1 MRVLGI
7 ETSCDETAAAI
18 VEDGRRPDRPL
29 LLSGRGLSESGS
41 CSGHLSGA
49 PARAGTPRAH
59 AEPGL
64 SSAPDESPGARDRMG
79 PDVRV
84 LGIETSCDET
94 AAAIVE
100 DGRRPLA
107 DVVATQIE
115 IHRRWGGVVPELA
128 SRNHVVQ
135 VMPVV
140 DEALSRAGL
149 GPEGIDAVAVTS
161 GPGLVGA
168 LLVGV
173 QAAKALALA
182 WGKPLVRVNHLEGH
196 LVAAFLAE
204 TPPTF
209 PFLGLVVSGGHTSLY
224 AARGFG
230 DYALLGQTRDDA
242 AGEAFDKGAKLL
254 GLPYPGGVAID
265 RLAKEGDPAAI
276 RFPKAIVKG
285 ADLDFS
291 FSGLK
296 TALLHHVRK
305 HGVPAG
311 QALADLCA
319 SYQEAIVRALV
330 EKAFRAAR
338 RLQFE
343 RLVLSGGVAANS
355 RLRAATAARAAEYE
369 GMQVFLPP
377 VKLCTDNAAMIA
389 VAGTH
394 ALERG
399 ERSGPELNADPAWR
413 L

>member
-1 MRVLGI
+1 
-7 ETSCDETAAAI
+7 
-18 VEDGRRPDRPL
+18 
-29 LLSGRGLSESGS
+29 
-41 CSGHLSGA
+41 
-49 PARAGTPRAH
+49 
-59 AEPGL
+59 
-64 SSAPDESPGARDRMG
+64 
-79 PDVRV
+79 VRV

-94 AAAIVE
+94 AAAVVE
-100 DGRRPLA
+100 DGRRALS

-140 DEALSRAGL
+140 DEALSRAGV
-149 GPEGIDAVAVTS
+149 GPEGLDALAVTS

-196 LVAAFLAE
+196 LVAAFLSE
-204 TPPTF
+204 PPPSF
-209 PFLGLVVSGGHTSLY
+209 PYLGLVVSGGHTSLY
-224 AARGFG
+224 AAHAFG
-230 DYALLGQTRDDA
+230 DYRLLGHTRDDA

-265 RLAKEGDPAAI
+265 GLAKDGDAKAI

-296 TALLHHVRK
+296 TALLHHVKK
-305 HGVPAG
+305 HGVPEG
-311 QALADLCA
+311 RGLADLCA

-338 RLQFE
+338 RLQYE
-343 RLVLSGGVAANS
+343 RVVLSGGVAANS
-355 RLRAATAARAAEYE
+355 RLRAAVAARAAEYE
-369 GMQVFLPP
+369 GMQVFLPAP
-377 VKLCTDNAAMIA
+377 RLCTDNAAMIA

-394 ALERG
+394 ALLRG
-399 ERSGPELNADPAWR
+399 ERAGADLNADPAWR

>member
-1 MRVLGI
+1 MTRVLAI
-7 ETSCDETAAAI
+7 ETSCDETAAAV
-18 VEDGRRPDRPL
+18 VEDGRRA
-29 LLSGRGLSESGS
+29 LS
-41 CSGHLSGA
+41 
-49 PARAGTPRAH
+49 
-59 AEPGL
+59 
-64 SSAPDESPGARDRMG
+64 
-79 PDVRV
+79 
-84 LGIETSCDET
+84 
-94 AAAIVE
+94 
-100 DGRRPLA
+100 

-140 DEALSRAGL
+140 DEALARAGV
-149 GPEGIDAVAVTS
+149 GPDGIDAVAVTS

-182 WGKPLVRVNHLEGH
+182 WEKPLVRVNHLEGH
-196 LVAAFLAE
+196 LVAAFLSE
-204 TPPTF
+204 TPPEF
-209 PFLGLVVSGGHTSLY
+209 PYLGLVVSGGHTSLY
-224 AARGFG
+224 AARAFG
-230 DYALLGQTRDDA
+230 DYHLLGQTRDDA

-265 RLAKEGDPAAI
+265 GLAKEGDRNAI

-285 ADLDFS
+285 AELDFS

-296 TALLHHVRK
+296 TALLHHVKK
-305 HGVPAG
+305 HGVPEG
-311 QALADLCA
+311 KGLADVCA

-338 RLQFE
+338 GLQFE

-355 RLRAATAARAAEYE
+355 RLRAAVAEKAAEYE
-369 GMQVFLPP
+369 GMRVFLPAA
-377 VKLCTDNAAMIA
+377 KLCTDNAAMIA

-394 ALERG
+394 ALLRG
-399 ERSGPELNADPAWR
+399 ERAGADLAADPAWR

>member
-1 MRVLGI
+1 MKVLAI
-7 ETSCDETAAAI
+7 ETSCDETAAAV
-18 VEDGRRPDRPL
+18 VEDGRRA
-29 LLSGRGLSESGS
+29 LS
-41 CSGHLSGA
+41 
-49 PARAGTPRAH
+49 
-59 AEPGL
+59 
-64 SSAPDESPGARDRMG
+64 
-79 PDVRV
+79 
-84 LGIETSCDET
+84 
-94 AAAIVE
+94 
-100 DGRRPLA
+100 

-140 DEALSRAGL
+140 DEALGRASVRPG
-149 GPEGIDAVAVTS
+149 EIDAIAVTS

-182 WGKPLVRVNHLEGH
+182 WDRPLVPVNHLEGH
-196 LVAAFLAE
+196 LLAAFLSE
-204 TPPTF
+204 TPPAF
-209 PFLGLVVSGGHTSLY
+209 PYLGLVVSGGHTSLY
-224 AARGFG
+224 AARAFG
-230 DYALLGQTRDDA
+230 DYQLLGQTRDDA

-265 RLAKEGDPAAI
+265 RLAKEGDPGAI

-285 ADLDFS
+285 SDLDFS

-296 TALLHHVRK
+296 TALLHHVKK
-305 HGVPAG
+305 HGLPEG
-311 QALADLCA
+311 KGLADLCA

-343 RLVLSGGVAANS
+343 RLVLAGGVAANS
-355 RLRAATAARAAEYE
+355 RLRAAVTAKAAEYE
-369 GMQVFLPP
+369 GMSVFLPP
-377 VKLCTDNAAMIA
+377 VRLCTDNAAMIA

-394 ALERG
+394 ALARG
-399 ERSGPELNADPAWR
+399 LRAGGELNADPAWR